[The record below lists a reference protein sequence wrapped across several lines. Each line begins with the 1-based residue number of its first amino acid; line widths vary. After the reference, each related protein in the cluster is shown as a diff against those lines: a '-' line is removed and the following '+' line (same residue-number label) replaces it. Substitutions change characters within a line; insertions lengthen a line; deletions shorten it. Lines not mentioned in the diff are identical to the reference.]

1 MERNAELVGYLDN
14 IQYKGKPLSEYLD
27 INKDGLWEGI
37 DIEIRDGIE
46 FKSFVKF
53 CNIREHWLNREFY
66 ISLYPL
72 DIKKVDNDRYKY
84 ELQTIT
90 VKNIEELGE
99 AIIGYF
105 TGKKKIE
112 VSYLANIYKHKRHW
126 EGLFFD
132 FDGCVTTGKDF
143 YDCVKNA
150 KEALSMHISGML
162 EDGDILPTKTVDVR
176 IDEKVRERE
185 GVKEDYII
193 LIETELE

>member
-1 MERNAELVGYLDN
+1 MERNTKLVGYLYN
-14 IQYKGKPLSEYLD
+14 IQYKGKPLYNYLD
-27 INKDGLWEGI
+27 INEDGLWNGV
-37 DIEIRDGIE
+37 DIKVKKGAK

-53 CNIREHWLNREFY
+53 CNIQEYCLKGEFY
-66 ISLYPL
+66 IRLFSVDVRKL
-72 DIKKVDNDRYKY
+72 DNRHEYG
-84 ELQTIT
+84 LQTIT
-90 VKNIEELGE
+90 VKSIEELGE

-126 EGLFFD
+126 ECLFFD
-132 FDGCVTTGKDF
+132 FNGCVTTGDDF

-162 EDGDILPTKTVDVR
+162 EDGDILPSKTVDVR

>member
-1 MERNAELVGYLDN
+1 MERNAKLVGYLYN
-14 IQYKGKPLSEYLD
+14 IQYKGKPLYEYLD
-27 INKDGLWEGI
+27 IDKDGLWSGI
-37 DIEIRDGIE
+37 DIKAKDGIN

-53 CNIREHWLNREFY
+53 CHIQEYPIRERFY
-66 ISLYPL
+66 IYLYSVDVRKL
-72 DIKKVDNDRYKY
+72 DNRHEYK
-84 ELQTIT
+84 LQTIT
-90 VKNIEELGE
+90 VKSIEELGE

-105 TGKKKIE
+105 TGEKKIE

-132 FDGCVTTGKDF
+132 FNGCVTIGKDF

-162 EDGDILPTKTVDVR
+162 EDGDILPSKTVDVR
-176 IDEKVRERE
+176 IDEEVRERE

>member
-1 MERNAELVGYLDN
+1 MERNAKLVGYLYN
-14 IQYKGKPLSEYLD
+14 IQYKGKPLYKYLD
-27 INKDGLWEGI
+27 IDKDGLWNGI
-37 DIEIRDGIE
+37 DIKVKDGIN

-53 CNIREHWLNREFY
+53 CNIQEHYLNGEFD
-66 ISLYPL
+66 IRLFSVDVRKL
-72 DIKKVDNDRYKY
+72 DNRHEYK
-84 ELQTIT
+84 LQTIT
-90 VKNIEELGE
+90 VKSIEELGE
-99 AIIGYF
+99 AVIGYF

-112 VSYLANIYKHKRHW
+112 ASYLANIYKHKRHW

>member
-1 MERNAELVGYLDN
+1 MERNTKLVGYLGN

-27 INKDGLWEGI
+27 IDKDGLWSGI
-37 DIEIRDGIE
+37 DIKVKDGVK

-53 CNIREHWLNREFY
+53 CHIQEYPIRERFY
-66 ISLYPL
+66 IYLYSVNVRKL
-72 DIKKVDNDRYKY
+72 YNRYEYK
-84 ELQTIT
+84 LQTIT
-90 VKNIEELGE
+90 VKSIEELGE

-105 TGKKKIE
+105 TGEKKIE

-132 FDGCVTTGKDF
+132 FNGCVTTGKDF

-162 EDGDILPTKTVDVR
+162 EDGDILPSKTVDVR
-176 IDEKVRERE
+176 IDEEVRERE

>member
-1 MERNAELVGYLDN
+1 MERNTKLVGYLGN

-27 INKDGLWEGI
+27 IDKDGLWSGI
-37 DIEIRDGIE
+37 DIKVKDGAK

-53 CNIREHWLNREFY
+53 CHIQEYPIRERFY
-66 ISLYPL
+66 IYLYSV
-72 DIKKVDNDRYKY
+72 DIRKVDNRHGYG
-84 ELQTIT
+84 LQTIT
-90 VKNIEELGE
+90 VKSIEKLGE

-126 EGLFFD
+126 ECLFFD
-132 FDGCVTTGKDF
+132 FNGCVTTGNDF

-162 EDGDILPTKTVDVR
+162 EDGDSLPPKTVDVR